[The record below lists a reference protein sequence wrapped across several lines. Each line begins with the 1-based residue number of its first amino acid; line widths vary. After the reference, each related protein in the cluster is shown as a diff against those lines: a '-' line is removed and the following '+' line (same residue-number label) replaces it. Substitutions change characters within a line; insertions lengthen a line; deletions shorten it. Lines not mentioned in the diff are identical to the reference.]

1 MSRREV
7 EQRKFFVQQRRKAG
21 VPRHSGHLCSFL
33 LPRQRA
39 ETQGREKREKRSFW
53 LPATETGTGMK
64 GQGRL
69 LSARDRVLQ
78 EVLALKESQSVSPWE
93 ADMAVEQA
101 ALQRY

>member
-1 MSRREV
+1 MFPDILDICAPFCC
-7 EQRKFFVQQRRKAG
+7 QG
-21 VPRHSGHLCSFL
+21 SG
-33 LPRQRA
+33 QMK
-39 ETQGREKREKRSFW
+39 GREKREKRIFW

-93 ADMAVEQA
+93 AGMAVEQA
-101 ALQRY
+101 TLQRY